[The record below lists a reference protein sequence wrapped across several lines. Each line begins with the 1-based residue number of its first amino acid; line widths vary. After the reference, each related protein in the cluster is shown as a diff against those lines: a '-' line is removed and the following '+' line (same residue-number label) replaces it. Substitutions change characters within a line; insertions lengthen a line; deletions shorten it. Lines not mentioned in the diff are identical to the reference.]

1 MVAAN
6 IFPNVLVELAPDLA
20 AAVRSGGVLVASGSV
35 VARAEGSAD
44 AFCAAGLGL
53 EGRRQQDGWVG
64 MVFRK
69 P

>member
-1 MVAAN
+1 
-6 IFPNVLVELAPDLA
+6 
-20 AAVRSGGVLVASGSV
+20 VRRGGVLVASGSV
-35 VARAEGSAD
+35 VARAEEAID
-44 AFCAAGLGL
+44 AGRAAGLGL